1 LLTFNWFVIIGGRP
15 SVRLGVMVEPRTSE
29 DNRSGRRGGSP
40 GWHRELVELGALFLA
55 VAVADLFA
63 NMLAH
68 RPLGPVMLIALGVS
82 LLLSAAL
89 HRRCTHRPARLPA
102 LAGAASPAPDASGS
116 SASGSNQETAGGR
129 NLWRVRAAVRDNP
142 GSLAALAASLAGH
155 NLNIL
160 AIQVH
165 AVADGAVDE
174 FLLHAPSGTAD
185 SDVVAATETGGGRDV
200 HAVPADMHDLIDVP
214 TRVLTLAA
222 QVTSTETQLPA
233 ALRALLG
240 ASTVCRHDRIGDAQ
254 GEPDGVDGTTMR
266 LSDPAGGVLTCER
279 ATLAFTPAE
288 FARARAL
295 RDLAPAAPH
304 GAAAAHRRAEPPPG
318 EPTR

>member
-1 LLTFNWFVIIGGRP
+1 
-15 SVRLGVMVEPRTSE
+15 MVESRTSE

-40 GWHRELVELGALFLA
+40 GWHRELVELAALFLA
-55 VAVADLFA
+55 VALADLFA

-68 RPLGPVMLIALGVS
+68 RPLGPVVLIGLGVA

-89 HRRCTHRPARLPA
+89 HRRCTHRPARPPA
-102 LAGAASPAPDASGS
+102 VVGVAGPAPDASGS
-116 SASGSNQETAGGR
+116 SGGR

-155 NLNIL
+155 GLNIL
-160 AIQVH
+160 SVQVH
-165 AVADGAVDE
+165 PVADGAVDE
-174 FLLHAPSGTAD
+174 FLLHAPSGTA
-185 SDVVAATETGGGRDV
+185 SRDVVAATETGGGHDV
-200 HAVPADMHDLIDVP
+200 HAARADMHDLVDVP

-222 QVTSTETQLPA
+222 QVTGTGTQLAA

-240 ASTVCRHDRIGDAQ
+240 ASTVCRKDRIGDDQ

-266 LSDPAGGVLTCER
+266 LGDPAGGVLTFER
-279 ATLAFTPAE
+279 ATLVFTPAE

-295 RDLAPAAPH
+295 RDLAPATPH
-304 GAAAAHRRAEPPPG
+304 GAAAVPRRAERPSGGP
-318 EPTR
+318 RR

>member
-1 LLTFNWFVIIGGRP
+1 MT
-15 SVRLGVMVEPRTSE
+15 EPRTSE

-68 RPLGPVMLIALGVS
+68 RPLGPVVLIGLGVS

-89 HRRCTHRPARLPA
+89 HRRCTHRPARAPA
-102 LAGAASPAPDASGS
+102 LPRAARPAPDASGS
-116 SASGSNQETAGGR
+116 SPGTAGGR

-142 GSLAALAASLAGH
+142 GSLAALAASLASQG
-155 NLNIL
+155 LNIL
-160 AIQVH
+160 SVQVH
-165 AVADGAVDE
+165 AVAVGAVDE
-174 FLLHAPSGTAD
+174 FLLHAPPGTAG

-200 HAVPADMHDLIDVP
+200 HAVRADMHDLVDVP

-222 QVTSTETQLPA
+222 QVTGTGTQLAA

-240 ASTVCRHDRIGDAQ
+240 ASTVCRKDWIGEDQ
-254 GEPDGVDGTTMR
+254 SEPDGVDGTTMR
-266 LSDPAGGVLTCER
+266 LGDPAGGVLTCER
-279 ATLAFTPAE
+279 ATLPFTPAE

-295 RDLAPAAPH
+295 RDLAP
-304 GAAAAHRRAEPPPG
+304 PPPLVRLTAHYWAQLRQQAASERG
-318 EPTR
+318 NDQHDDHNPGSSQ